1 MAFVEDKKAPI
12 PAWLVSFGDMMTLI
26 LTFFILLVS
35 MATEQ
40 NPASLANGLG
50 SFEVALQSH
59 GLPGLLSGDE
69 RLEIFNKVRARF
81 ELPPLEPGELEN
93 VDRTATQAELMPVD
107 EIKNIPRQT
116 EIVSNV
122 LVVFEPGSTTVSVFT
137 RRRLAR
143 EISALRPRA
152 REILVVEGYGDGDST
167 GDDRVLAWNRA
178 ESVRKLL
185 IEEFDIPAKSIE
197 SRVAWSVPEDRPMHG
212 TVLGRLRGLKSP

>member
-35 MATEQ
+35 MASEQ

-50 SFEVALQSH
+50 SFEVALKSH

-81 ELPPLEPGELEN
+81 ELPPLEAGELEN
-93 VDRTATQAELMPVD
+93 VDRSATQAELMPVED
-107 EIKNIPRQT
+107 IKNIPRQT

-122 LVVFEPGSTTVSVFT
+122 LVVFKPGSTTVDTFT
-137 RRRLAR
+137 QRRLAR
-143 EISALRPRA
+143 EITALRPRA
-152 REILVVEGYGDGDST
+152 REVLVVEGYGDGDST

-185 IEEFDIPAKSIE
+185 IEEFDIPAQSIE
-197 SRVAWSVPEDRPMHG
+197 SRVAWSVAEDRPMHG

>member
-35 MATEQ
+35 MASEQ
-40 NPASLANGLG
+40 NPASLASGLG
-50 SFEVALQSH
+50 SFEVALHSH

-81 ELPPLEPGELEN
+81 ELPPLEAGELEN
-93 VDRTATQAELMPVD
+93 VDRTSTQFELLPVD
-107 EIKNIPRQT
+107 DIKNIPRQT

-122 LVVFEPGSTTVSVFT
+122 LVVFEPGSSAVDSFT

-152 REILVVEGYGDGDST
+152 REVLVVEGYGDVDST
-167 GDDRVLAWNRA
+167 GEDRVLAWNRA
-178 ESVRKLL
+178 ENVRQLL
-185 IEEFDIPAKSIE
+185 IEDFDIPAKSIE
-197 SRVAWSVPEDRPMHG
+197 SRVTWSVADDRPMHG
-212 TVLGRLRGLKSP
+212 TVLGRLRGMQSP